1 MGPGYFKR
9 DGLHR
14 YDTDERF
21 IETLPVEWLV
31 IGFSE
36 PYDPERFDYPKW
48 LRAHPDRLNFWE
60 PKNGRPRS
68 DESTRAAA
76 TLAYALFEKWREE
89 NQKAGINDY
98 GHRAEMMDIALALLS
113 KISSPFNLTFP
124 NLGGSAIQR
133 ISLRRF
139 VN

>member
-1 MGPGYFKR
+1 LGKRYATAYALHKMGPGYFKR

-60 PKNGRPRS
+60 PKNGRP
-68 DESTRAAA
+68 
-76 TLAYALFEKWREE
+76 
-89 NQKAGINDY
+89 
-98 GHRAEMMDIALALLS
+98 
-113 KISSPFNLTFP
+113 
-124 NLGGSAIQR
+124 
-133 ISLRRF
+133 LRRF